1 METKIK
7 IIAMND
13 KHVPVFLEVL
23 AALFL
28 LLSLYPIMRYG
39 TLAGLQV
46 PQHYSQDGSVDI
58 WTGREIFIYFGV
70 ICIALYSFITVC
82 QFHPNMVNIPFGRKM
97 SAQDRASLATSIAR
111 FLKVWGMA
119 IIAHLSVSSYR
130 IAIGK
135 EQCLNNTVEHVML
148 ICATVHL
155 SIILLSRSGK
165 QDSQ

>member
-1 METKIK
+1 MS
-7 IIAMND
+7 D
-13 KHVPVFLEVL
+13 KHVSIFLEVL
-23 AALFL
+23 SALFL
-28 LLSLYPIMRYG
+28 LISLYPIVRYG

-46 PQHYSQDGSVDI
+46 PQHYSQDGSVNI
-58 WTGREIFIYFGV
+58 WTSRVIFIYLGL

-119 IIAHLSVSSYR
+119 IIAHLSISSYR

-135 EQCLNNTVEHVML
+135 EQCLNNTVEHVLL

-155 SIILLSRSGK
+155 SMILLSRPRK